1 MLRRQRSRHPAIPC
15 MPTAR
20 RRSPASA
27 PAAAARRR
35 SWPRRLLRWLL
46 LLILSGVAAS
56 VLLVLSL
63 RWLDP
68 PTSGIQIARAI
79 EASVRGDR
87 SYRALKCWRDL
98 DQLGTALPIAVIAS
112 EDQRFA
118 EHFGFDLEEL
128 RKALAA
134 ARTGEKLRGASTL
147 SQQTAKNLFLWPG
160 RSWVRKGLEAWF
172 TVLIELTWPK
182 QRILEVYLN
191 IVEFGDGV
199 FGGCAAAA
207 HYWGIEAQ
215 ALSPQRAARLAAAL
229 PNPHVYRVEPPSPYV
244 LERAQWI
251 LGQIRNLGGAQ
262 YLDGLDTEAAAP
274 PKTPPR

>member
-1 MLRRQRSRHPAIPC
+1 
-15 MPTAR
+15 MPKAR
-20 RRSPASA
+20 RSTASA
-27 PAAAARRR
+27 PAPTRRR
-35 SWPRRLLRWLL
+35 SWLRRVLRWLL
-46 LLILSGVAAS
+46 FAVLFCIVGSF
-56 VLLVLSL
+56 LLVLSL

-68 PTSGIQIARAI
+68 PTSGIQIARAV
-79 EASVRGDR
+79 EASGKGDK
-87 SYRALKCWRDL
+87 SYRALQCWRDL

-118 EHFGFDLEEL
+118 EHFGFDVAEL
-128 RKALAA
+128 KKALAA

-207 HYWGIEAQ
+207 HYWGIEAKS
-215 ALSPQRAARLAAAL
+215 LSAVRAARLAAAL
-229 PNPHVYRVEPPSPYV
+229 PNPHVYKVEPPSPYV
-244 LERAQWI
+244 AERAQWI

-262 YLDGLDTEAAAP
+262 YLDALDAEPPAPPAKAAP
-274 PKTPPR
+274 R